1 MSGISNEQIA
11 TIATA
16 ASALIVSVWAK
27 LSKKETV
34 DDTQS
39 KAIEKVRTRAAA
51 AEDLARD
58 AGRRAE
64 AAEQRAAMAERGQ
77 QDAAEGYASA
87 IESLGR
93 RIAVLEAAA
102 VGKEEFSEL
111 SAVVTRELKAVR
123 SSQGR
128 ILRRLKGP
136 ET

>member
-27 LSKKETV
+27 LSKKESV
-34 DDTQS
+34 DDTQN
-39 KAIEKVRTRAAA
+39 KRLATAEARAQA
-51 AEDLARD
+51 AEDLARSAD
-58 AGRRAE
+58 RRAQ
-64 AAEQRAAMAERGQ
+64 AAERGQ
-77 QDAAEGYASA
+77 QDAAEGYASS
-87 IESLGR
+87 IESLAR
-93 RIAVLEAAA
+93 RISNLEQAS

-111 SAVVTRELKAVR
+111 SSVVTRELKAVR
-123 SSQGR
+123 SGQGR